1 MSNPVEIV
9 IKATDRFT
17 PVFESL
23 GSALQNTSSFGEKAG
38 LAISKMQGA
47 FQGMEGMAVEAQ
59 QALTEFSSEAESQL
73 NALAESRMTN
83 LETTGAFQENFKME
97 LGERLLALDQSFGER
112 QEEMREQR
120 FQRER
125 QDNKDHQAEMS
136 SLVISRGDFIVGIE
150 QKLMEARVNMF
161 RVFSQTIVA
170 LAANRGSTLARIAKA
185 TAIGEALV
193 NTYLAGSKALA
204 SVPFPFNFAAAAAV
218 TLQGLA
224 TVEKIRQVNIAH
236 GGIGNVPEES
246 TFLLQRGERVLSPSQ
261 NRDLTRFL
269 TAGETQTKGGNA
281 VIENVT
287 IHVLENA
294 TSAEALLTM
303 DRSDLR
309 QVLMERIIPALDEL
323 AALGIRPKF
332 VDHNT

>member
-17 PVFESL
+17 PVFDSL
-23 GSALQNTSSFGEKAG
+23 GSALENTSALGAKTGQA
-38 LAISKMQGA
+38 LSKMQGA

-59 QALTEFSSEAESQL
+59 QVLTEFSSQAESQL
-73 NALAESRMTN
+73 NALAESRMAH
-83 LETTGAFQENFKME
+83 LESQGAFQENFKME

-112 QEEMREQR
+112 HEQLREQR
-120 FQRER
+120 FQREK
-125 QDNKDHQAEMS
+125 QDLTAHLAALS
-136 SLVISRGDFIVGIE
+136 SLENNQGE
-150 QKLMEARVNMF
+150 QMLAAEQRWLEARLNIF
-161 RVFSQTIVA
+161 RAFSQTIVA
-170 LAANRGSTLARIAKA
+170 LAAGRGSTLARIGKSF
-185 TAIGEALV
+185 AIAEALV

-224 TVEKIRQVNIAH
+224 AVEKIRQVHIAH
-236 GGIGNVPEES
+236 GGIGNVPEDS
-246 TFLLQRGERVLSPSQ
+246 TFLLQRGERVLSPNQ

-269 TAGETQTKGGNA
+269 TTGETHSEAGKA

-294 TSAEALLTM
+294 TSAEALLAM
-303 DRSDLR
+303 DRSDLK

>member
-23 GSALQNTSSFGEKAG
+23 GSALQNTSAFGEKAG

-47 FQGMEGMAVEAQ
+47 FEGMEGLAVEAQ
-59 QALTEFSSEAESQL
+59 QVLNEFSSQAESQL
-73 NALAESRMTN
+73 NALAESRMSH
-83 LETTGAFQENFKME
+83 LESQGAFQENFKTE
-97 LGERLLALDQSFGER
+97 LGERLIALEQSFGER
-112 QEEMREQR
+112 HEQLREQR

-125 QDNKDHQAEMS
+125 QNLTNHLAALAALENNQ
-136 SLVISRGDFIVGIE
+136 GE
-150 QKLMEARVNMF
+150 QMLAVEQGWMEARLNNF
-161 RVFSQTIVA
+161 SSFSQSIAA
-170 LAANRGSTLARIAKA
+170 LAAGRGSTLARIAKA
-185 TAIGEALV
+185 AAIAEALV

-218 TLQGLA
+218 TIQGLA
-224 TVEKIRQVNIAH
+224 TVEKIRQVHIAH
-236 GGIGNVPEES
+236 GGIGNVPEDS
-246 TFLLQRGERVLSPSQ
+246 TFLLQRGERVLSPNQ

-269 TAGETQTKGGNA
+269 TTGETQFEGGKA

-294 TSAEALLTM
+294 TSAEALLAM